1 MNVGTIT
8 TTFHK
13 AVATLCFWHP
23 MGNSFTSNLLQNFVD
38 ALENLNQ
45 NEAVKVIILKS
56 EGEKIFCSG
65 ASFDELLELKNRED
79 ATRFFSGFAK
89 IINALRSSN
98 KIILGD
104 IHGKSVGGGV
114 GIIAACDFAFASK
127 NSLVKLSELAIGIGP
142 YVIEPAITRRVGVT
156 AFAQLALQ
164 PKNWQTATWAYENKL
179 FSHYFETPEEVTT
192 ALENL
197 ANELALYD
205 AQALSSLKKTL
216 WQDTENWDTLL
227 FERAKISANLALSDD
242 TKEILK
248 QFKLNKNE

>member
-65 ASFDELLELKNRED
+65 ASFDELLELKNLED

-156 AFAQLALQ
+156 AFAQLTLQ

-179 FSHYFETPEEVTT
+179 FSHYFETHEEATI

-197 ANELALYD
+197 ANELASYD

-227 FERAKISANLALSDD
+227 FKRAKISANLALSDD

-248 QFKLNKNE
+248 QFKNK

>member
-79 ATRFFSGFAK
+79 ATRFLSV
-89 IINALRSSN
+89 
-98 KIILGD
+98 LGVT
-104 IHGKSVGGGV
+104 HGK
-114 GIIAACDFAFASK
+114 
-127 NSLVKLSELAIGIGP
+127 
-142 YVIEPAITRRVGVT
+142 
-156 AFAQLALQ
+156 
-164 PKNWQTATWAYENKL
+164 
-179 FSHYFETPEEVTT
+179 
-192 ALENL
+192 
-197 ANELALYD
+197 
-205 AQALSSLKKTL
+205 
-216 WQDTENWDTLL
+216 
-227 FERAKISANLALSDD
+227 
-242 TKEILK
+242 
-248 QFKLNKNE
+248 